1 MEVEHEMRK
10 TLERSFYSKNSK
22 YSFFIILFLLFTTW
36 IGTDRFLHFDM
47 ALMGYFISSL
57 IFAVGLTIRMSA
69 WLIRPATHQ
78 VIKRSLK
85 NLRENTRKKR
95 NLVSIFKTAFENI
108 FLQKFIFKRGIYRG
122 VQHFLISWGCIGS
135 FAITFGL
142 TFGWMHFELVDS
154 NTYTIVVMG
163 VDTITMAAH
172 GIFAEMVY
180 NGLNIT
186 ASMVLIGLIMAI
198 VRRIMNQDVKVTQRA
213 EFDLLPL
220 YLLLAVTITGLL
232 LTVSYVFLGG
242 WMHHYLT
249 LIHQVSVVI
258 LLIYFPFGKLF
269 HLPIR
274 PLATAVP
281 LNYQQELQVDTR
293 PCKRCGTLYSSDDQ
307 ISDVKDILAA
317 QSFDLQLEDKSYLSD
332 YCLPCRRRIRVM
344 KQLNSEP
351 HLKSNDPISTLNG
364 IQMSG
369 FSKKRS
375 DDYYRFPE
383 EVQKDLNQYTKGDSE
398 E

>member
-1 MEVEHEMRK
+1 MEVEDEMRK
-10 TLERSFYSKNSK
+10 SLERSFYSKSSK
-22 YSFFIILFLLFTTW
+22 YSFFIILLLIFTTW

-47 ALMGYFISSL
+47 ALMGYFISSI
-57 IFAVGLTIRMSA
+57 IFAVGLTIRMSS

-85 NLRENTRKKR
+85 NLKENSRKKR
-95 NLVSIFKTAFENI
+95 NIRSIAKTAFENI

-122 VQHFLISWGCIGS
+122 VQHFLISWGCMGS

-142 TFGWMHFELVDS
+142 TFGWMHFELIDP

-163 VDTITMAAH
+163 VDTISMAAH
-172 GIFAEMVY
+172 GLFAEMVY

-186 ASMVLIGLIMAI
+186 ASMVLIGVSMAI
-198 VRRIMNQDVKVTQRA
+198 ARRIVSQDVKVTQRA
-213 EFDLLPL
+213 EFDLFPL
-220 YLLLAVTITGLL
+220 YLLLAVTVTGLL
-232 LTVSYVFLGG
+232 LTVSYVLLDG

-249 LIHQVSVVI
+249 LIHQVTVVV

-281 LNYQQELQVDTR
+281 MNYQQETGVDTR
-293 PCKRCGTLYSSDDQ
+293 PCKRCGTPYSSDNQ
-307 ISDVKDILAA
+307 IRDVKDILAV
-317 QSFDLQLEDKSYLSD
+317 QSFDLELEDGSYLSD

-351 HLKSNDPISTLNG
+351 HLKSSDPISTLNG

-375 DDYYRFPE
+375 DDYYHFPE
-383 EVQKDLNQYTKGDSE
+383 DVQKDINQYKERGSE
-398 E
+398 N